1 VLPKGSTAHLADI
14 ASGKWHPTVEV
25 IEPVAAAVT
34 TVLAAPGYPEAP
46 RTGETITLPKEWPD
60 DQILFHAGTNRD
72 KDGTLKVSGGRVLNV
87 TGLGPNIAEAAEES
101 RAGAGKVSF
110 AGMHWRRDI
119 AWREIARAGA
129 A

>member
-1 VLPKGSTAHLADI
+1 
-14 ASGKWHPTVEV
+14 V

-46 RTGETITLPKEWPD
+46 RVGETITLPKEWPD
-60 DQILFHAGTNRD
+60 DQILFHAGTGRD
-72 KDGTLKVSGGRVLNV
+72 ASGVLKVSGGRVLNV
-87 TGLGPNIAEAAEES
+87 TGVGRTIAEAAEKS
-101 RAGAGKVSF
+101 RAAAGKVSF

-129 A
+129 P